1 MFNSNFVFHLLSA
14 DQTAISV
21 LILLKEIPNRIAAI
35 DLLKQKD
42 NDSSADELELIW
54 NAGLC
59 VREILKFRK
68 IDHNLLNMLLKE

>member
-54 NAGLC
+54 NAGLW

>member
-1 MFNSNFVFHLLSA
+1 MHFHAVIKIPLELMFDSKFVFHLLSA

-42 NDSSADELELIW
+42 NDSSADELELI
-54 NAGLC
+54 
-59 VREILKFRK
+59 
-68 IDHNLLNMLLKE
+68 